1 MKTAMQELIEWL
13 DIAIEE
19 LKGNDS
25 TDFAAGLV
33 AARVKANK
41 SLEKEK
47 EQIMDAYWQGAEDI
61 VNVDM
66 TLGEQSEEY
75 YNEFYN
81 QNK

>member
-1 MKTAMQELIEWL
+1 MKTAMQELIEHL
-13 DIAIEE
+13 NHVKEFNTMIPGII
-19 LKGNDS
+19 KGAEN
-25 TDFAAGLV
+25 L
-33 AARVKANK
+33 
-41 SLEKEK
+41 LEKEK